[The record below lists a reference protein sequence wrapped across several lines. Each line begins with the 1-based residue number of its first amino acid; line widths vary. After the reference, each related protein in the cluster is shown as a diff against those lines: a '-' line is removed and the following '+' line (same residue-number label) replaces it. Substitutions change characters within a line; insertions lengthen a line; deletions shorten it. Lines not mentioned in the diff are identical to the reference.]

1 MTAQNKAVT
10 AILAIKAR
18 RFTLRQ
24 IRDYIHLR
32 HGLDYS
38 DSHLCRIASRERL
51 ALPELTKAL
60 VDAARVMK

>member
-1 MTAQNKAVT
+1 MTTQNKAVT

-38 DSHLCRIASRERL
+38 DSHLSRIASRERL

>member
-18 RFTLRQ
+18 RFTLGQ
-24 IRDYIHLR
+24 IRDYILAT

-38 DSHLCRIASRERL
+38 VSHLSRIAGRERL